1 MTTLECTSTDILDPT
16 VHLSA
21 ADIENLGAEL
31 DAIRAEVISAV
42 EVNANT
48 PSGKAVRIELQSA
61 DFHGLAYFSGLMVK
75 VPSNGSVVDVVL
87 EKKESP
93 KAPGTFVTLIKS
105 IEVVG

>member
-1 MTTLECTSTDILDPT
+1 MKT
-16 VHLSA
+16 
-21 ADIENLGAEL
+21 
-31 DAIRAEVISAV
+31 IRAEVISAV

-48 PSGKAVRIELQSA
+48 PSGKAVRVELQSA
-61 DFHGLAYFSGLMVK
+61 EFNGLAYFSGLMVK
-75 VPSNGSVVDVVL
+75 VPGNGSVVDVVL